1 MIRIATPPGSH
12 QMKPPLIHRSF
23 FVVASML
30 VPVLIA
36 QDDPTKKSAG
46 GAADAKVK
54 AKAKGKAAG
63 PQAKAFQRIVQELD
77 SNGDEVLQ
85 RSEVPDSAREQ
96 FDALLELMD
105 ADGDKALS
113 RGELQAAGARVQA
126 VLGAGGP
133 NAAGKAAAKKPET
146 PKKPEAAKKDFAM
159 NPLERLQMMDADGD
173 GKISREEWRG
183 APPLFERIDRDAD
196 GFITENE
203 QEFAVQAMRRFMEA
217 AKKKGEFPKKKPE
230 N

>member
-1 MIRIATPPGSH
+1 MNNRP
-12 QMKPPLIHRSF
+12 IHRSF
-23 FVVASML
+23 FFVASFL
-30 VPVLIA
+30 VPVVIA
-36 QDDPTKKSAG
+36 QDDPAKKPVG
-46 GAADAKVK
+46 PAAVSNVK
-54 AKAKGKAAG
+54 AKAKEKANAKGKAAG

-77 SNGDEVLQ
+77 ANGDEVLQ
-85 RSEVPDSAREQ
+85 RSEVPDSARAQ

-105 ADGDKALS
+105 TDGDKALS

-133 NAAGKAAAKKPET
+133 NAAGKAAAKKPEVE
-146 PKKPEAAKKDFAM
+146 KKPETPAKGFGGNA
-159 NPLERLQMMDADGD
+159 LERLKMMDTDGD
-173 GKISREEWRG
+173 GKISRAEWRG
-183 APPLFERIDRDAD
+183 APPLFDRIDRDAD

-203 QEFAVQAMRRFMEA
+203 REFAVQAMRRFMEA

>member
-1 MIRIATPPGSH
+1 
-12 QMKPPLIHRSF
+12 MKLPMIHRSF
-23 FVVASML
+23 FCVASML

-36 QDDPTKKSAG
+36 QDDPAKKAAD
-46 GAADAKVK
+46 GAADAKVKAK

-63 PQAKAFQRIVQELD
+63 PQAKAFQRIVLELD
-77 SNGDEVLQ
+77 ANGDETLQ

-105 ADGDKALS
+105 TDGDKALS

-133 NAAGKAAAKKPET
+133 NAAEKAAAPKPETVKKPE
-146 PKKPEAAKKDFAM
+146 PAKKGQAG
-159 NPLERLQMMDADGD
+159 NPAERLKMMDTDGD

-183 APPLFERIDRDAD
+183 APPLFDRIDRDQD

-203 QEFAVQAMRRFMEA
+203 REFAVQAMRRFMEA
-217 AKKKGEFPKKKPE
+217 AKKKGEFPKKKAE